1 MFTTSTLKFTT
12 KLIFGLIFILIAS
25 PSFAGLRQTSKDGNL
40 TIQTGDH
47 CSTKQPSGSYKFK
60 NGRAGT
66 LTPID
71 CDLAGGDYFYDK
83 FIDTKG
89 KERCY
94 GRLST
99 FWGYKT
105 ITIWEFQ
112 GAVSG
117 YRCSQVGSKIE
128 IEMNNGQ

>member
-12 KLIFGLIFILIAS
+12 NFIFGLILILIAS
-25 PSFAGLRQTSKDGNL
+25 PSFAGDMTSKGGNL
-40 TIQTGDH
+40 TIHTGDH

-66 LTPID
+66 LTPVD
-71 CDLAGGDYFYDK
+71 CSLAGADGFFDK

-99 FWGYKT
+99 FWGNKI
-105 ITIWEFQ
+105 ITVWEFQ

-117 YRCSQVGSKIE
+117 YRCSQVGNKIE
-128 IEMNNGQ
+128 IEMK